1 MVKENLL
8 KKVGQFIRLTE
19 EQQLELRKHTSYING
34 LINKIENKRKLDF
47 SRFDAET
54 MEVALEDIKRFS
66 DLQKKHSLAWV
77 RRRGRVLGDLFVN
90 VLTYCL
96 SISRRKGNERQH
108 LGLWLRNNGSDHN
121 STVRHCFAF
130 RELDLPRSFHF
141 DPVSSHLLFEGWEF
155 RGWLS
160 RE

>member
-66 DLQKKHSLAWV
+66 DLQKKHSLA
-77 RRRGRVLGDLFVN
+77 
-90 VLTYCL
+90 
-96 SISRRKGNERQH
+96 
-108 LGLWLRNNGSDHN
+108 
-121 STVRHCFAF
+121 
-130 RELDLPRSFHF
+130 
-141 DPVSSHLLFEGWEF
+141 
-155 RGWLS
+155 
-160 RE
+160 